1 MQFYLN
7 IVQIVLSV
15 ALTIIIVLQVRS
27 SSSTSSVFGG
37 IDSPVYKTRRGVE
50 KTIFNVTIGLSIV
63 FFAITLVNVIVLGS

>member
-1 MQFYLN
+1 MQLYLS

-15 ALTIIIVLQVRS
+15 ALTAIILLQVRS

-37 IDSPVYKTRRGVE
+37 MDSPVYRTRRGIE